1 MPIVQIREA
10 IRENVRIVLGLTSN
24 TGDGKTR
31 TAIEVGYGLAG
42 GDPKKLGFLDTE
54 NRRGSLY
61 ADCLINNAWKPT
73 KERFLIGDLAP
84 PFSPARYRGAIE
96 DFERAGVDVLIVDSV
111 THEWEGTGGCDEIA
125 HGGDPPPRT
134 PRWNRAKEQHKLFM
148 NKLLQSDMHII
159 ACVRAREK
167 TKMQND
173 DKGKLQFVPIGLQP
187 ITEKSFMFE
196 MTASLMLFEQGK
208 VRKHLKMPD
217 ELVDI
222 VGHDR
227 KYLTSEDGYKLRQ
240 WLQGAHQV
248 DQRVEKFR
256 NRLLINTEQGTAHI
270 KTCWDNTPQEIR
282 EKLGDTFYQSLVKAA
297 EGYEEMREIGKLPGD
312 RDEELD
318 AGRNTSRQTRDAA
331 GAPDSDEDEQISQLA
346 AQARQN
352 AAKTAAATE
361 TPKASAEQPKAATE
375 PAKAAAAEKK
385 AAPPAE
391 DKPKAKAAT
400 PKETPPPQQKELAPP
415 VTGVLDN
422 DPVF

>member
-10 IRENVRIVLGLTSN
+10 VRENVRIVFGLTSN

-31 TAIEVGYGLAG
+31 SAIEVGYGLCG

-61 ADCLINNAWKPT
+61 ADCLVNNAWKPT

-84 PFSPARYRGAIE
+84 PFSPARYTGAIH
-96 DFERAGVDVLIVDSV
+96 DFEKAGVDVLIVDSV

-125 HGGDPPPRT
+125 HAGNPKT
-134 PRWNRAKEQHKLFM
+134 PRWNQAKDEHKKFM
-148 NKLLQSDMHII
+148 NALLQCDMHII
-159 ACVRAREK
+159 VCVRAREK

-196 MTASLMLFEQGK
+196 LTASLMLFEQGK

-217 ELVDI
+217 ELIDI

-240 WLQGAHQV
+240 WLQGARQV
-248 DQRVEKFR
+248 DQAVEKFR
-256 NRLLINTEQGTAHI
+256 NRLLANTEGGVDHI
-270 KTCWDNTPQEIR
+270 NSCWDKTPEDVR
-282 EKLGDTFYQSLVKAA
+282 AKLGETFRLTLVEAA
-297 EGYEEMREIGKLPGD
+297 KGH
-312 RDEELD
+312 EELRETAKKPGERDDEVD
-318 AGRNTSRQTRDAA
+318 AGRNTSRVTRDAA
-331 GAPDSDEDEQISQLA
+331 GATDSEDDEQISQLA
-346 AQARQN
+346 ATAREN
-352 AAKTAAATE
+352 AARAAAAEPDKATA
-361 TPKASAEQPKAATE
+361 TPAKAVAE
-375 PAKAAAAEKK
+375 PAKAAAE
-385 AAPPAE
+385 PE
-391 DKPKAKAAT
+391 KAAT
-400 PKETPPPQQKELAPP
+400 PAAEKPKPASKAPPEQKELKAPAAAALG
-415 VTGVLDN
+415 TG